1 MTRWVVGN
9 LLTGQGVRA
18 LPVVSGR
25 WSDVLNDSG
34 LIECTVKLS
43 DPDVARM
50 DLANTAQ
57 PGRTFLAA
65 VDGDTVLQAGPVW
78 SHEFDSDARTLRLVG
93 AGMYSYFDRR
103 VLLPVLG
110 AEQLPSD
117 PATDSVYTANSLHG
131 IAVALVEQAKT
142 WPSGNVPVITP
153 APEAGGSERTYRGS
167 DLAPVGQRLREL
179 SEVRGG
185 PDIRFQPRWTADR
198 LGVEWVML
206 IGTPAK
212 PLLFSAVEPT
222 FTVGLPGS
230 PVSRLRVGV
239 DGGRMGSRAYSS
251 GGRAMEE
258 ALIAKAFDPKLTSEG
273 FPLLDLVDASRSTV
287 KELSTLQGYADELV
301 LRGRVPVQSWSFTHQ
316 TDQRPFLSGF
326 SVGDFAKVR
335 VFDSEYLTDG
345 ERRLRIM
352 ARSGDSEGRTVSVVF
367 QPEVV

>member
-1 MTRWVVGN
+1 MTRWIVGD
-9 LLTGQGVRA
+9 LLTGTGVRT
-18 LPVVSGR
+18 LPVLSGR
-25 WSDVLNDSG
+25 WSDVLNDAGS
-34 LIECTVKLS
+34 IECTVKLS

-50 DLANTAQ
+50 DLARTAQ
-57 PGRTFLAA
+57 PGRSFIAA

-78 SHEFDSDARTLRLVG
+78 SHDFDSDSRTLRLVG
-93 AGMYSYFDRR
+93 AGMYSYFDHR

-110 AEQLPSD
+110 ASQLPSD
-117 PATDSVYTANSLHG
+117 PATDSVYTAKSLQG
-131 IAVALVEQAKT
+131 IAVALVEQAKS
-142 WPSGNVPVITP
+142 WPSGTVPVVTP
-153 APEAGGSERTYRGS
+153 AAVAGTSERTYRGS

-206 IGTPAK
+206 VGTPTN

-222 FTVGLPGS
+222 FSVGLPGS

-239 DGGRMGSRAYSS
+239 DGSRIGSRAYSS
-251 GGRAMEE
+251 GGRATEE
-258 ALIAKAFDPKLTSEG
+258 ALIAKAFDPKLTAGG
-273 FPLLDLVDASRSTV
+273 FPLLDMVDASRSTV
-287 KELSTLQGYADELV
+287 KELPTLQGYADELA
-301 LRGRVPVQSWSFTHQ
+301 LGGRVPVQSWSFTHQ
-316 TDQRPFLSGF
+316 TDQRPFVSGF

-352 ARSGDSEGRTVSVVF
+352 ARSGDATGRTVSVVL